1 MLDIVPFDPVAFITT
16 APRNFRGDRLADA
29 SINLKS
35 AWIMEHGDKKKKRKA
50 HDTGEDPL
58 PLDEEP
64 IFRRSDRALFTDED
78 YDAAASI
85 LSGIQGDLDPF
96 DSDDDARTRPH
107 HKKKKK
113 GKDHTTD
120 SSISWYLEQIN
131 KIPLLN
137 REDED
142 ALARSAREGDD
153 AAKEKLIQAN
163 LRFVV
168 SIAKKYQTSGIS
180 LLDLINEGN
189 MGLIKAAEKFDPDRG
204 YHFISYAVWWIRQ
217 AIILAISQ
225 KTSLIRLPL
234 NRTADMQKIEK
245 VHNKLENKLGREP
258 SPGEI
263 AEINHL
269 RNISQDY
276 ISLDA
281 TFGDSE
287 DTSILS
293 MVEDSRVE
301 SPDKKVL
308 DESLQSALD
317 NVLAELTDAEREII
331 KMRFGLNGYK
341 PMSLQQIGEEFNL
354 SKERIRQI
362 EKKAIRRLR
371 HPSRSQRLK
380 SFLQD

>member
-1 MLDIVPFDPVAFITT
+1 MNSKIEKIEKP
-16 APRNFRGDRLADA
+16 
-29 SINLKS
+29 
-35 AWIMEHGDKKKKRKA
+35 KKKNSRAISADKSISPKM
-50 HDTGEDPL
+50 TKN
-58 PLDEEP
+58 DEKKQKGKK
-64 IFRRSDRALFTDED
+64 S
-78 YDAAASI
+78 DAA
-85 LSGIQGDLDPF
+85 PKVVKPRKRR
-96 DSDDDARTRPH
+96 AR
-107 HKKKKK
+107 KKSSR
-113 GKDHTTD
+113 TD

-137 REDED
+137 REEED
-142 ALARSAREGDD
+142 TLARLARDD
-153 AAKEKLIQAN
+153 DRSAKESLIKAN

-189 MGLIKAAEKFDPDRG
+189 MGLIKASEKFDPDRG
-204 YHFISYAVWWIRQ
+204 FHFISYAVWWIRQ

-258 SPGEI
+258 TPGEI
-263 AEINHL
+263 AEELDMNDDEIHYL

-281 TFGDSE
+281 TYGDSE

-293 MVEDSRVE
+293 MVEDSRIE
-301 SPDKKVL
+301 SPDQKVL
-308 DESLQSALD
+308 DESLRNAL
-317 NVLAELTDAEREII
+317 NTVLDTLTSSEREII
-331 KMRFGLNGYK
+331 KMRFGFDGYK
-341 PMSLQQIGEEFNL
+341 PMSLQQIGEKFSL

-371 HPSRSQRLK
+371 HPSRSQKLK
-380 SFLQD
+380 SYLQD

>member
-1 MLDIVPFDPVAFITT
+1 MVKKSEIKST
-16 APRNFRGDRLADA
+16 ASRKTKKSRQKVSHLKDVRDDGRSKSVKREGAKSSNKKSGDARKTGKAIDT
-29 SINLKS
+29 S
-35 AWIMEHGDKKKKRKA
+35 KKKRKKA
-50 HDTGEDPL
+50 KRERD
-58 PLDEEP
+58 
-64 IFRRSDRALFTDED
+64 
-78 YDAAASI
+78 
-85 LSGIQGDLDPF
+85 LS
-96 DSDDDARTRPH
+96 
-107 HKKKKK
+107 
-113 GKDHTTD
+113 D

-131 KIPLLN
+131 KIPLLERETEN
-137 REDED
+137 R
-142 ALARSAREGDD
+142 LARGARSGDEK
-153 AAKEKLIQAN
+153 AKEKLIKAN

-234 NRTADMQKIEK
+234 NRTADMQKIER

-258 SPGEI
+258 TPSEI
-263 AEINHL
+263 AEELDMDDEEIHHL

-281 TFGDSE
+281 TYGDSD

-293 MVEDSRVE
+293 MVEDSRIE
-301 SPDKKVL
+301 SPDKKLL
-308 DESLQSALD
+308 DESLHEAL
-317 NVLAELTDAEREII
+317 NSVLNTLTSSEREII
-331 KMRFGLNGYK
+331 KMRFGLDGFK
-341 PMSLQQIGEEFNL
+341 PMSLQQIGEKFNL

-371 HPSRSQRLK
+371 HPSRSHKLK
-380 SFLQD
+380 SFLKD

>member
-1 MLDIVPFDPVAFITT
+1 MKSGKKGKKPISDDHDELEALDDDSVLEADVRADKRDYHDEDDDTQDPLQPDVSTDRGDPFDP
-16 APRNFRGDRLADA
+16 DDD
-29 SINLKS
+29 LKP
-35 AWIMEHGDKKKKRKA
+35 ARRVKKR
-50 HDTGEDPL
+50 
-58 PLDEEP
+58 
-64 IFRRSDRALFTDED
+64 
-78 YDAAASI
+78 
-85 LSGIQGDLDPF
+85 
-96 DSDDDARTRPH
+96 
-107 HKKKKK
+107 KK
-113 GKDHTTD
+113 GKDHTSD

-131 KIPLLN
+131 KIPLLS
-137 REDED
+137 REEED
-142 ALARSAREGDD
+142 MLARMAREGDEG
-153 AAKEKLIQAN
+153 AKERIIQAN

-168 SIAKKYQTSGIS
+168 SIAKKYQTGGIS

-204 YHFISYAVWWIRQ
+204 FHFISYAVWWIRQ

-263 AEINHL
+263 AEELDMDDDEINHL

-317 NVLAELTDAEREII
+317 NVLSELTDAEREII

-371 HPSRSQRLK
+371 HPSRSQKLK

>member
-1 MLDIVPFDPVAFITT
+1 MEKRENTEKLKKGRVAGRARRGGEEFDNFNSDYPNELDERDSFGDFDLKENA
-16 APRNFRGDRLADA
+16 APP
-29 SINLKS
+29 
-35 AWIMEHGDKKKKRKA
+35 KRKGRKKTN
-50 HDTGEDPL
+50 DDY
-58 PLDEEP
+58 
-64 IFRRSDRALFTDED
+64 FSDSA
-78 YDAAASI
+78 
-85 LSGIQGDLDPF
+85 
-96 DSDDDARTRPH
+96 
-107 HKKKKK
+107 
-113 GKDHTTD
+113 
-120 SSISWYLEQIN
+120 ISWYLEQIN
-131 KIPLLN
+131 KIPLLT
-137 REDED
+137 REEED
-142 ALARSAREGDD
+142 SLARSSREGNEN
-153 AAKEKLIQAN
+153 AKDRLIQAN

-258 SPGEI
+258 TPGEI
-263 AEINHL
+263 AEELDMDDEEINHL

-281 TFGDSE
+281 TFGDSD

-308 DESLQSALD
+308 DESLQTALD
-317 NVLAELTDAEREII
+317 NVLNELTDAEREII
-331 KMRFGLNGYK
+331 KMRFGLNGSK

-371 HPSRSQRLK
+371 HPSRSQKLK